1 MTERRRGFLGG
12 IDWVKEAAGNVWEA
26 TTPVRKISGS
36 LLSYTRSWTSV
47 SGLVASAGGFTQFV
61 SNFDYSHPL
70 PIVAG
75 IGGIIIGGATFA
87 TGAMHLART
96 ARSPLSARGTAAKL
110 LGSQESAEHNMG
122 KAGTEAAEYNRG
134 VQDLLRDEPR
144 PDSARPHARAGFDR
158 AGIEEVQQGPAGLKA
173 FAQTCQ
179 DHMDAQE
186 KSQSLSSEP
195 VSAEQSLATL
205 TAAPNA
211 PPIPQESGTDGD
223 AERSEEGRLKGTGT
237 ALGVSDV
244 GLVAIAGD
252 VDTSDQAEAQGD
264 ITGSAAADSS
274 EVDTGTDDASS
285 VPQLDAPSESELS
298 DLPSDDT
305 ATTGSEIGAS
315 EVEARYGAADGEAAD
330 TTGPTSA
337 ENQTEMSD
345 LPDGPEATASENTG
359 SAVDADLPAS
369 HDPRLDETQVTSE
382 DSDPAREAV
391 EAGEDVKLIDA
402 GSVSAAETAPEL
414 TETTTEL
421 PVAGSAANGE
431 EMGLDPAET
440 ANLGDSAS
448 DPARS
453 SPSELES
460 SAQEQVAVSDASNNA
475 DMEANPGT
483 LVTGAQES
491 SELDAEQKFATTEIE
506 PTPGPDQAPE
516 PEPEA
521 ATGPDRETDAAQAP
535 EPAPETEAAAAPAP
549 EPQAQL
555 EPEAAPA
562 PAPAPA
568 EDPDTDDPEP
578 SM

>member
-1 MTERRRGFLGG
+1 
-12 IDWVKEAAGNVWEA
+12 
-26 TTPVRKISGS
+26 
-36 LLSYTRSWTSV
+36 
-47 SGLVASAGGFTQFV
+47 
-61 SNFDYSHPL
+61 
-70 PIVAG
+70 
-75 IGGIIIGGATFA
+75 
-87 TGAMHLART
+87 
-96 ARSPLSARGTAAKL
+96 
-110 LGSQESAEHNMG
+110 
-122 KAGTEAAEYNRG
+122 
-134 VQDLLRDEPR
+134 
-144 PDSARPHARAGFDR
+144 
-158 AGIEEVQQGPAGLKA
+158 
-173 FAQTCQ
+173 
-179 DHMDAQE
+179 
-186 KSQSLSSEP
+186 
-195 VSAEQSLATL
+195 
-205 TAAPNA
+205 
-211 PPIPQESGTDGD
+211 
-223 AERSEEGRLKGTGT
+223 
-237 ALGVSDV
+237 
-244 GLVAIAGD
+244 
-252 VDTSDQAEAQGD
+252 
-264 ITGSAAADSS
+264 
-274 EVDTGTDDASS
+274 
-285 VPQLDAPSESELS
+285 
-298 DLPSDDT
+298 
-305 ATTGSEIGAS
+305 
-315 EVEARYGAADGEAAD
+315 
-330 TTGPTSA
+330 
-337 ENQTEMSD
+337 
-345 LPDGPEATASENTG
+345 
-359 SAVDADLPAS
+359 
-369 HDPRLDETQVTSE
+369 
-382 DSDPAREAV
+382 
-391 EAGEDVKLIDA
+391 
-402 GSVSAAETAPEL
+402 L